1 MKHRDQE
8 GRMNGNSISHSASH
22 PASHP
27 ASQDAESTGQG
38 TAAAIVLPARFLL
51 GLKIGFW
58 FCIVIAV
65 AVVIRRVVALSTPPS
80 PNTPPQLAGLDAYF
94 AAHATL
100 TYVHILCA
108 LAFVLL
114 LPMLFWHRTRNSV
127 ALERTIF
134 PLGVIVGITAYAMS
148 VHAVGGWLERA
159 AVLFFNTLFLFALY
173 RAFMDARAGNRPQQ
187 QRWMLRAIAI
197 LLGIA
202 TTRPVMGV
210 FFATS
215 PLTHLTPAQFFGIAF
230 WIGFS
235 LNTLVMELWLRARG
249 RAAFA

>member
-1 MKHRDQE
+1 MSSNPIGDQVKPE
-8 GRMNGNSISHSASH
+8 A
-22 PASHP
+22 
-27 ASQDAESTGQG
+27 QG
-38 TAAAIVLPARFLL
+38 IAVRFPL

-58 FCIVIAV
+58 FCMVIAI
-65 AVVIRRVVALSTPPS
+65 AVVMRRLVALSTPPS
-80 PNTPPQLAGLDAYF
+80 PSAPPQLAGLDTYF
-94 AAHATL
+94 TAHAAL

-114 LPMLFWHRTRNSV
+114 LPLLFWRRTRTSA
-127 ALERTIF
+127 ALQRAIF

-173 RAFMDARAGNRPQQ
+173 RAWSFARSNDRPQQ

-202 TTRPVMGV
+202 TTRPIMGV

-215 PLTHLTPAQFFGIAF
+215 TITHLTPAQFFGIAF

-235 LNTLVMELWLRARG
+235 LNTVVMELWLRTKG
-249 RAAFA
+249 KTAFA

>member
-1 MKHRDQE
+1 MKRRDE
-8 GRMNGNSISHSASH
+8 ESHMGGNSISQSASH
-22 PASHP
+22 PANE
-27 ASQDAESTGQG
+27 DTESTGQG
-38 TAAAIVLPARFLL
+38 TAAGIVLPARFPL

-58 FCIVIAV
+58 FCMVIAV

-80 PNTPPQLAGLDAYF
+80 PNAPPQLAGLDAYF
-94 AAHATL
+94 VAHATL
-100 TYVHILCA
+100 TSVHILCA

-127 ALERTIF
+127 TLQRAIF
-134 PLGVIVGITAYAMS
+134 PLGLLVGITAYAMS
-148 VHAVGGWLERA
+148 ADAVGGWLERA
-159 AVLFFNTLFLFALY
+159 AVLFFNTLFLLTLY
-173 RAFMDARAGNRPQQ
+173 RAFRDARVGNRPEQ

-215 PLTHLTPAQFFGIAF
+215 GLTHLTPAQFFGIAF

-235 LNTLVMELWLRARG
+235 INTLVMELWLRTRG

>member
-1 MKHRDQE
+1 MSSDPVGDQV
-8 GRMNGNSISHSASH
+8 
-22 PASHP
+22 
-27 ASQDAESTGQG
+27 ESEAQG
-38 TAAAIVLPARFLL
+38 IAARFPL

-58 FCIVIAV
+58 FCMVIAI
-65 AVVIRRVVALSTPPS
+65 AVVIRRIVALATPPS
-80 PNTPPQLAGLDAYF
+80 PNAPPQLAGLDTYF
-94 AAHATL
+94 AAHAAL

-108 LAFVLL
+108 LVFVLL
-114 LPMLFWHRTRNSV
+114 LPLLFWRRTRNSATLQRV
-127 ALERTIF
+127 IF
-134 PLGVIVGITAYAMS
+134 PLGLIVGITAYAMS
-148 VHAVGGWLERA
+148 AHAVGGWLERA

-173 RAFMDARAGNRPQQ
+173 RAWLLSRSNDRPQQ

-215 PLTHLTPAQFFGIAF
+215 TITHLTPRQFFGIAF

-235 LNTLVMELWLRARG
+235 LNTVVMELWLRTKG
-249 RAAFA
+249 KTAFA

>member
-1 MKHRDQE
+1 M
-8 GRMNGNSISHSASH
+8 GGNPINSRQAN
-22 PASHP
+22 PA
-27 ASQDAESTGQG
+27 GQG
-38 TAAAIVLPARFLL
+38 TPAGFVSAQFPL

-58 FCIVIAV
+58 FCIAIAIAV
-65 AVVIRRVVALSTPPS
+65 VLRRVVALSTPPS
-80 PNTPPQLAGLDAYF
+80 PNAPAQLAALDAYF
-94 AAHATL
+94 TAHAAL

-108 LAFVLL
+108 LAFVVL
-114 LPMLFWHRTRNSV
+114 LPLLFWRRTRSSLTLQR
-127 ALERTIF
+127 AIF
-134 PLGVIVGITAYAMS
+134 PLGLIVGITAYAMS
-148 VHAVGGWLERA
+148 AHAVGGWLERA

-173 RAFMDARAGNRPQQ
+173 RAWSFSRRNNRPRQ

-215 PLTHLTPAQFFGIAF
+215 RLTHLTPQQFFGIAF

-235 LNTLVMELWLRARG
+235 LNTIVMELWLRTRG
-249 RAAFA
+249 RTAFA